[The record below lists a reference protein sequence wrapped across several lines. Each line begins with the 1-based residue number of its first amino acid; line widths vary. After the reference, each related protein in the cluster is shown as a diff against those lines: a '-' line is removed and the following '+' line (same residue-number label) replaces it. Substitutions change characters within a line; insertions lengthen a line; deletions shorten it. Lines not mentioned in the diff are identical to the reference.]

1 MNNAEFVR
9 EVANVPPAMPIM
21 VRVDGQKGE
30 EDFNKAVDSIV
41 REFAHLFREQGR
53 IHESPQ
59 YLMALLIIKW
69 LNDVYR
75 ERRTELA
82 ALRPVDSQT
91 VSAGAENDNV
101 LSFPIAYTGKKIH
114 QALNHVEQAFP
125 DILGGAFAQIDFK
138 ESLPGSSEEKAE
150 DFIRN
155 LSHCLS
161 AVRFTLSADSNKEF
175 STPLQLCRRI
185 LSRVDTFTGK
195 NMEGFYTPVEITDL
209 MAQLVKPTSE
219 ESLLDPV
226 CGSGGFLLSA
236 VNYAGSRLNAAPK
249 LIGFEQNAFA
259 RSLTQMSLF
268 LCGAR
273 NGGVFQGSLFS
284 EPPLSPD
291 IKAESIDV
299 ILTNPPFSQQLPS
312 EIEDELKRKGLLEYK
327 APRIR
332 FADFAYI
339 QTMLSTLHPD
349 HGRMLMV
356 VSMGALFRGGAEQE
370 IRSHLIEGGL
380 IEAVI
385 GLPEKLFYNTAIP
398 VALIA
403 FRKNRKDK
411 NILFIN
417 ATRNFESIKRINILS
432 HEHVKAIVDAY
443 TRNENI
449 DGFSRVVELAEVV
462 DNEYDLSPFR
472 YISFVKKT
480 ESIVYLPEI
489 LKEKE
494 QLLMAASDVERD
506 IGRLLTS
513 LGYSFKEPE
522 NPKE

>member
-1 MNNAEFVR
+1 MDNTEFIR
-9 EVANVPPAMPIM
+9 EVASLPPGMTIM
-21 VRVDGQKGE
+21 VRVDGHKSE
-30 EDFNKAVDSIV
+30 EDFDKAVDNIV
-41 REFAHLFREQGR
+41 WEFAHLFREQGR

-59 YLMALLIIKW
+59 YLMALLTIKW
-69 LNDVYR
+69 LNDLYR
-75 ERRTELA
+75 ERRTELS
-82 ALRPVDSQT
+82 ALRPVDGQT
-91 VSAGAENDNV
+91 VSADAEGGNV
-101 LSFPIAYTGKKIH
+101 LSFPITYTGKKIH

-125 DILGGAFAQIDFK
+125 NLLRGAFAQIDFK
-138 ESLPGSSEEKAE
+138 ESLLGGSEEKVE

-155 LSHCLS
+155 LSNCLS

-219 ESLLDPV
+219 ETFLDPV

-236 VNYAGSRLNAAPK
+236 MDYVRSKSNAHQK
-249 LIGFEQNAFA
+249 LIGLEHNVFV

-268 LCGAR
+268 LCGAHDS
-273 NGGVFQGSLFS
+273 GVFQGNLFS
-284 EPPLSPD
+284 EMPLSPD
-291 IKAESIDV
+291 IKAGSVDV
-299 ILTNPPFSQQLPS
+299 ILTNPPFSQQLSP
-312 EIEDELKRKGLLEYK
+312 EIEEGLKRRGLLK
-327 APRIR
+327 FNAPRIR

-339 QTMLSTLHPD
+339 QAMLSTLHPG
-349 HGRMLMV
+349 HGRMMMV

-403 FRKNRKDK
+403 FRKNRNDK

-432 HEHVKAIVDAY
+432 PEHIKAIVDAY

-462 DNEYDLSPFR
+462 DNEYDLSPSR

-494 QLLMAASDVERD
+494 QLLMVASDVERD
-506 IGRLLTS
+506 IGRLLTG
-513 LGYSFKEPE
+513 LGYSFEEPE